1 MVQLTLFSKFCF
13 SFYWYKFR
21 INKGRTIWSKKKN
34 WLSHNIYT
42 WCPNSLI
49 EWNNSWIIYIH
60 NFGELEEIIIEGPRA
75 GRVDIKTRILKFI
88 STYWSGMLL
97 APLDLR
103 KEEVGL
109 LFRLPE
115 LAQLKKKVHS
125 FEYNQVALGQLPY
138 QTSIHFIPWA
148 LHVTSYRTPSC
159 INSAVWIRVP
169 ESCGKNLTYMDCTSC
184 FKGSKIYY
192 VYYGAKNKC
201 CCVWAI
207 IWVKGKNE
215 TTLIQYPW

>member
-1 MVQLTLFSKFCF
+1 
-13 SFYWYKFR
+13 
-21 INKGRTIWSKKKN
+21 
-34 WLSHNIYT
+34 
-42 WCPNSLI
+42 
-49 EWNNSWIIYIH
+49 
-60 NFGELEEIIIEGPRA
+60 
-75 GRVDIKTRILKFI
+75 
-88 STYWSGMLL
+88 MLL

-138 QTSIHFIPWA
+138 QTFIHFIPWA

-169 ESCGKNLTYMDCTSC
+169 ESCGKKSNLHGLHEL
-184 FKGSKIYY
+184 FQG
-192 VYYGAKNKC
+192 
-201 CCVWAI
+201 
-207 IWVKGKNE
+207 E
-215 TTLIQYPW
+215 